1 MINLTIIL
9 IIIVIVIAVFLIR
22 STENFG
28 PTCEALSP
36 RGRKGVGLA
45 SVPQNMVF
53 VPCEGDYALCYYAK
67 CKLNGDG
74 TADCGCQDFNGP
86 SFVDVDN
93 IIPPDVKEATKRSCP
108 YGLVSCPYMNKA
120 PVCEYVNSHLGHPDG
135 LISTF
140 SSGAPKFIFEGT
152 QSCPANPYANCM
164 TAQCKREI
172 AWDGSPVTCRC
183 PVGYDKH
190 TIAKGVGSCQQEDSI
205 WSGVPE

>member
-9 IIIVIVIAVFLIR
+9 IIIVIAIAVLLILR

-28 PTCEALSP
+28 P
-36 RGRKGVGLA
+36 GDKGLD

-74 TADCGCQDFNGP
+74 TAECGCQEFNGP
-86 SFVDVDN
+86 SFVDVNN
-93 IIPPDVKEATKRSCP
+93 IIPPHVKDATKRSCP
-108 YGLVSCPYMNKA
+108 YGLVSCPYMNEA
-120 PVCEYVNSHLGHPDG
+120 PVCDYVNRSKHSGSSNYQPSELV
-135 LISTF
+135 STF
-140 SSGAPKFIFEGT
+140 NTGAPKFIFEGT
-152 QSCPANPYANCM
+152 QSCPAGPYANCM

-190 TIAKGVGSCQQEDSI
+190 TIANGVGSCQQEDGI
-205 WSGVPE
+205 WSAVPE

>member
-9 IIIVIVIAVFLIR
+9 IIIVIVIAVILIR
-22 STENFG
+22 NTENFE
-28 PTCEALSP
+28 P
-36 RGRKGVGLA
+36 KDVGLA

-67 CKLNGDG
+67 CKLNDDG
-74 TADCGCQDFNGP
+74 TADCGCQEFNGP

-93 IIPPDVKEATKRSCP
+93 IIPSDVKEANKRSCP
-108 YGLVSCPYMNKA
+108 YGLVSCPHMNEA
-120 PVCEYVNSHLGHPDG
+120 PVCDYVNSG
-135 LISTF
+135 LTSTF
-140 SSGAPKFIFEGT
+140 SSGAPKFTFEGT
-152 QSCPANPYANCM
+152 QTCPSGPYANCM
-164 TAQCKREI
+164 TAQCKRET

>member
-9 IIIVIVIAVFLIR
+9 IIIVIAIAVLLILR

-28 PTCEALSP
+28 SGDT
-36 RGRKGVGLA
+36 GLA

-74 TADCGCQDFNGP
+74 TADCGCQEFNGP
-86 SFVDVDN
+86 SFVDVNN

-108 YGLVSCPYMNKA
+108 YGLISCPHMNEA
-120 PVCEYVNSHLGHPDG
+120 PVCDYVNRSDYSDQPAG

-152 QSCPANPYANCM
+152 QSCPADPYANCM
-164 TAQCKREI
+164 TAQCKRET

-190 TIAKGVGSCQQEDSI
+190 TIAKGVGSCQREDGI